1 MAPLDP
7 FSAEIVRAVRAM
19 SDNAI
24 LALVKNQL
32 GNVPGAAAAAAA
44 GGRRRG
50 RPSSLEASAPAS
62 ASGGAKSG
70 AKAGRGRPGR
80 KPGRK
85 PAVVKEA
92 GKARG
97 KPGPKPK
104 AAKAKRAGGR
114 TSAGREELLTTIE
127 RVVKG
132 GSGLSASEIAKS
144 AGVKQTRVTS
154 ALKALKL
161 AKRIYQGGDRRFAR
175 YAGDARSAEQ
185 ASLAARQNASGPLLK
200 KGKRK

>member
-50 RPSSLEASAPAS
+50 RPSSIEASALVNG
-62 ASGGAKSG
+62 SGSKSSAKSG
-70 AKAGRGRPGR
+70 RGKPGR

-85 PAVVKEA
+85 PAAAKETS
-92 GKARG
+92 KARG

-104 AAKAKRAGGR
+104 AAKAKRGGGR
-114 TSAGREELLTTIE
+114 SSAGREELLTTIE

-132 GSGLSASEIAKS
+132 GSGLSASEIAKG

-175 YAGDARSAEQ
+175 YAGDARTAEQ

>member
-50 RPSSLEASAPAS
+50 RPSSVEASAPAS
-62 ASGGAKSG
+62 ASSSGKSG
-70 AKAGRGRPGR
+70 KAGRGRPGR

-85 PAVVKEA
+85 PAASKEA
-92 GKARG
+92 GKTRG

-104 AAKAKRAGGR
+104 AAKAKRGGGR

-127 RVVKG
+127 RVVKS

-154 ALKALKL
+154 VLKALKL

-175 YAGDARSAEQ
+175 YAGDARAAEQ

-200 KGKRK
+200 KSKRK